1 MGIIFRFLYVIWRHI
16 NLFVKK
22 SLLQE
27 ETVWYS
33 IQIRSFVPKCP
44 YLAWQKLECFA
55 NETEQILRRGMNGL
69 YKNCG
74 IVSPP
79 HSYQGSTVAQIVLG
93 CFVVFFT
100 EYALCI

>member
-16 NLFVKK
+16 NIFVKK

-44 YLAWQKLECFA
+44 YLAWQKLDCFA
-55 NETEQILRRGMNGL
+55 NETEQILRR
-69 YKNCG
+69 
-74 IVSPP
+74 
-79 HSYQGSTVAQIVLG
+79 GSTVAQIVLG